1 MNHSRRARVPFHAHL
16 LLHGRE
22 TPILSTGD
30 ASLVDDLLEQD
41 AAQPSTTV
49 TDSHDSL
56 YLIYLLL
63 LALFYV
69 SYLTVLVRL
78 APSLV
83 LDEHDDDYFD
93 NYERE
98 IPRLL
103 WFRKGHRW
111 R

>member
-1 MNHSRRARVPFHAHL
+1 MSHLRRARVPFHAP
-16 LLHGRE
+16 R
-22 TPILSTGD
+22 LSTGD
-30 ASLVDDLLEQD
+30 AFLVDDLLEQA
-41 AAQPSTTV
+41 AAQSSTTV
-49 TDSHDSL
+49 TDSHDYL

-69 SYLTVLVRL
+69 SYLTVLVVRR

-83 LDEHDDDYFD
+83 LDEHDDYFD